1 MKNEKTNQSESQ
13 IDLELAEQLTPE
25 PVETAM
31 VPQLNVNLPAQVPT
45 DEQKKDLISDEK
57 LVKVYDEIL
66 DNIRKDREE
75 IDYVL
80 NNFVNMVIND
90 GEATSSSKE
99 ALVNLIK
106 IKSDTADKLSKVADL
121 MTRVKMREKDTF
133 PKYMA
138 VHQNNT
144 TNITKKA
151 TLSTAEK
158 RQMIEEQGKKNKEGG
173 N

>member
-1 MKNEKTNQSESQ
+1 MNNENQNLSESQ
-13 IDLELAEQLTPE
+13 IDLTLAEQLPPE
-25 PVETAM
+25 VVESGM
-31 VPQLNVNLPAQVPT
+31 VPQLNVNLPAQIPGA
-45 DEQKKDLISDEK
+45 EQKKEDLISDEK
-57 LVKVYDEIL
+57 LLNVYDEVL
-66 DNIRKDREE
+66 DNIRKDRLE
-75 IDYVL
+75 IDTIL
-80 NNFVNMVIND
+80 ASFVDMVIND

-121 MTRVKMREKDTF
+121 MTRIKLKETNPF

-144 TNITKKA
+144 TNITKKE
-151 TLSTAEK
+151 TLSIADK
-158 RQMIEEQGKKNKEGG
+158 RQLIEQANKKGG

>member
-25 PVETAM
+25 PVETGM
-31 VPQLNVNLPAQVPT
+31 VPQLNVNLPAQIP

-121 MTRVKMREKDTF
+121 MTRIKLRDNNTF

-158 RQMIEEQGKKNKEGG
+158 RQMIEEQGRKTKEGG